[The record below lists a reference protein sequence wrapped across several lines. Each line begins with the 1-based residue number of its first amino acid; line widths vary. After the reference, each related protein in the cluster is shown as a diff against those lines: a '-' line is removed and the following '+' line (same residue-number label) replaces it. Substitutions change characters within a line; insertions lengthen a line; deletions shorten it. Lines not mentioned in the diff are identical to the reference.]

1 LQVTDTQAE
10 LEGGDILETRIESE
24 FRHLKPMLC
33 NEFEDRLTDY
43 LDGAL
48 EVEAHKNFAEHAM
61 RCPVCHDLLSEVK
74 NTLVACSASEAPPAT
89 VGLEARILLK
99 TIPQASLTCA
109 EFEEY
114 LTDYL
119 DGFLLAPLYHR
130 WERHA
135 ALCDSCSELPG
146 DVVRAIGACYTYKQD
161 EVPVPAGLEAR
172 ILQSTIGNVLPQQVR
187 APFAS
192 RLVEWLRGALDPIV
206 SPQLASVATM
216 LLVSIFVLTNT
227 VSTDGSVGG
236 IYHAS
241 LQLAQK
247 TAGNATRSSALPNG
261 VKKLEG
267 SVDELIGGEKAP
279 EQSSETNK
287 NQNSTNE
294 NSGSSNQQNKQ
305 KNTGSKNR

>member
-1 LQVTDTQAE
+1 M
-10 LEGGDILETRIESE
+10 
-24 FRHLKPMLC
+24 FC

-48 EVEAHKNFAEHAM
+48 EVEVHQKFAEHAM

-74 NTLVACSASEAPPAT
+74 NTLVACSASEAPPSS

-99 TIPQASLTCA
+99 TMPETALTCG
-109 EFEEY
+109 EFEDY

-119 DGFLLAPLYHR
+119 DGFLAAPLYHR

-135 ALCDSCSELPG
+135 ALCESCSELPG
-146 DVVRAIGACYTYKQD
+146 DVVRSIGACYTYKQD
-161 EVPVPAGLEAR
+161 ELEVPVGLEAR

-192 RLVEWLRGALDPIV
+192 RLIEWLRGALDPIV

-216 LLVSIFVLTNT
+216 LLVAVIVLTNT

-241 LQLAQK
+241 LHLAQR
-247 TAGNATRSSALPNG
+247 TADNASKSSALPNG

-267 SVDELIGGEKAP
+267 SVDDLMGVDED
-279 EQSSETNK
+279 SERATGTRKNQK
-287 NQNSTNE
+287 NQNDAAPAKQSSPKATDQ
-294 NSGSSNQQNKQ
+294 SGK
-305 KNTGSKNR
+305 K

>member
-1 LQVTDTQAE
+1 
-10 LEGGDILETRIESE
+10 
-24 FRHLKPMLC
+24 MLC

-48 EVEAHKNFAEHAM
+48 EVETHKNFAEHAM

-99 TIPQASLTCA
+99 TMPETAITCA
-109 EFEEY
+109 EFEDY

-119 DGFLLAPLYHR
+119 DGFLVAPLYHR
-130 WERHA
+130 WERHT
-135 ALCDSCSELPG
+135 ALCESCSELPG
-146 DVVRAIGACYTYKQD
+146 DVVRSIGACYTYKQD
-161 EVPVPAGLEAR
+161 ELTVPAGLEAR

-187 APFAS
+187 APLAS
-192 RLVEWLRGALDPIV
+192 RVIEWLRGALDPIV

-216 LLVSIFVLTNT
+216 LLVAVMVLTNT

-241 LQLAQK
+241 LQLAQR
-247 TAGNATRSSALPNG
+247 TADSASKSSALPNG

-267 SVDELIGGEKAP
+267 SVDDLMNDNENSEKPASLKKD
-279 EQSSETNK
+279 QK
-287 NQNSTNE
+287 NQNDS
-294 NSGSSNQQNKQ
+294 QPNKQ
-305 KNTGSKNR
+305 TNTKSDGESQKN

>member
-1 LQVTDTQAE
+1 
-10 LEGGDILETRIESE
+10 
-24 FRHLKPMLC
+24 MLC

-48 EVEAHKNFAEHAM
+48 DVEAHKNFAEHAM

-74 NTLVACSASEAPPAT
+74 NTLVACSASEAPPAS

-99 TIPQASLTCA
+99 TIPEASLTCA
-109 EFEEY
+109 EFEEH

-119 DGFLLAPLYHR
+119 DGFVLAPLYHR

-187 APFAS
+187 APFTS
-192 RLVEWLRGALDPIV
+192 RVVEWLRGALDPIV

-241 LQLAQK
+241 MQLAQK
-247 TAGNATRSSALPNG
+247 TADNASKSSALPNAM
-261 VKKLEG
+261 KKLED
-267 SVDELIGGEKAP
+267 SVDDQMGGQKLTD
-279 EQSSETNK
+279 QNNETNK
-287 NQNSTNE
+287 NQSSSSE

-305 KNTGSKNR
+305 KNSGSKNR